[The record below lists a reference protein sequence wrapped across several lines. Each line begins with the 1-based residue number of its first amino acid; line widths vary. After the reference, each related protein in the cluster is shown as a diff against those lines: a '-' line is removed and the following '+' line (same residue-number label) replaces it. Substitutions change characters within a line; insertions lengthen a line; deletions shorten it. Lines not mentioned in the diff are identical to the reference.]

1 MRAWGVKSGRL
12 TARRH
17 PIRRVWSD
25 AEVDGIAGVVVKCVE
40 IGRNTQGETSRL
52 GIYDAVR
59 ERGERTGLDTR
70 VVHAVNDGH
79 SAFGGGFSVSGGLS

>member
-52 GIYDAVR
+52 GIY
-59 ERGERTGLDTR
+59 
-70 VVHAVNDGH
+70 
-79 SAFGGGFSVSGGLS
+79 